1 MPGVRAAAG
10 IYTSAST
17 SQCCSGFYA
26 GANDGSLDYET
37 IDAEMYASFG
47 VDYLK

>member
-1 MPGVRAAAG
+1 MAFKQAHSNARCAAAG

-37 IDAEMYASFG
+37 IDAEI
-47 VDYLK
+47 